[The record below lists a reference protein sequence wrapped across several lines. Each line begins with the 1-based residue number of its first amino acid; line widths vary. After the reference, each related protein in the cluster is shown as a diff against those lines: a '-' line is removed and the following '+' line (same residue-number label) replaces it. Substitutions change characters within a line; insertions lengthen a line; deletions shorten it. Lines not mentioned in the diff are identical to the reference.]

1 MQNNILIFVVMGLC
15 VEIYIYFLIHLIAWC
30 KWITGERYSSCNI
43 ALQLSF
49 LKLVINIAVVVEYV
63 TKALSLK
70 SKFSLET
77 LHWHWHNFFYFCFLE
92 EISHKGASRMGSICR
107 KKLFPC
113 TFAINVSSTVQQCRL
128 LYIRGSVL
136 IFSPLLCHL
145 LAHNTLLIDTYVF
158 FGGERCLTT
167 ARWYPWTR
175 TS

>member
-1 MQNNILIFVVMGLC
+1 MQNNILIFVVKGLC

-70 SKFSLET
+70 CKFSLET

-107 KKLFPC
+107 KKIVSMYLC
-113 TFAINVSSTVQQCRL
+113 NKRVVDGAAVSSAL
-128 LYIRGSVL
+128 HEGIG
-136 IFSPLLCHL
+136 
-145 LAHNTLLIDTYVF
+145 TYF
-158 FGGERCLTT
+158 LTIIMSLVGT
-167 ARWYPWTR
+167 
-175 TS
+175 

>member
-70 SKFSLET
+70 CKFSLET

-92 EISHKGASRMGSICR
+92 EISPRELVEWDR
-107 KKLFPC
+107 FVEKKLFPC

-158 FGGERCLTT
+158 LGGRG
-167 ARWYPWTR
+167 A
-175 TS
+175 